1 MSAPTTLSEKF
12 TDFLHG
18 AIYASLW
25 SSTVMGDEEQE
36 TRPAVDYYMTDGED
50 KKLRGTLAY
59 YARDWFLENFGFLS
73 LAIEKQPAL
82 DWIELGRDWWLT
94 IEGHGAGYWD
104 RGLEEVGEKLTHECQ
119 GYSDIVSF
127 YVDPDDKDYLL
138 VDTYNVTEFND
149 NLVI

>member
-12 TDFLHG
+12 TDFLYG
-18 AIYASLW
+18 AVDTSLW
-25 SSTVMGDEEQE
+25 STTVMNDEEQE
-36 TRPAVDYYMTDGED
+36 TLTAEYYDMTEEETT
-50 KKLRGTLAY
+50 KLRGTLAY